1 MQQLDLLYFIF
12 IFEGNACQYGRCY
25 QAFGAHTEELRLQ
38 SWGVGN
44 AKERLHGCRF
54 ENKIWKQICWAWHK
68 I

>member
-1 MQQLDLLYFIF
+1 MPIWKMLLGIWS
-12 IFEGNACQYGRCY
+12 
-25 QAFGAHTEELRLQ
+25 TEELRLQ

-68 I
+68 FEKLK